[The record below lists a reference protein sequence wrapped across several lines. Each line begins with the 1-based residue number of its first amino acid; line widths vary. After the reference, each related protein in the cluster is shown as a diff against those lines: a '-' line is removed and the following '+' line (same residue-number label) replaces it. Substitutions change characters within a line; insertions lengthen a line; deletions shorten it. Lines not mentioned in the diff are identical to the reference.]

1 MKKKLDKTNLR
12 TNLDSRKIKA
22 RSGNIVVDLDGTLV
36 MTDTLL
42 ECFFLF
48 LKYQPHRL
56 LILFIY
62 LFRGKAA
69 LKTFL
74 ARSIRGLINFKTLP
88 YHPPLLSWLRAQK
101 KQGAKI
107 YLATAAHIDIA
118 NGVASHLQL
127 FDGIFAT
134 QKTNLNGN
142 AKRDCLIKVFGKGGY
157 EYIGNSKEDIPV
169 WGSASKVYVA
179 NPEFGVLS
187 GVRRTKNPVI
197 VFEGRSTYF
206 FNLFKLLRLHQWAK
220 NGLIFLPLFAAHRF
234 YDTDLLFGSVV
245 AFLTFGMCASSAY
258 IMNDFFDIQ
267 DDRRHRTK
275 YLRPIA
281 SGQVSI
287 LHACVFMVLLLAT
300 SFYIAGL
307 FLPKLYSL
315 TLFIYFMLTLSYSFY
330 IKRVAIFDVIT
341 LTVLYIIRVVAG
353 GYAAGLG
360 TTFWMLLFCMFIFL
374 SLAFLKRYTEL
385 HSQIK
390 KGQSSKILGRGYYP
404 TDFELLASLGGAS
417 GFISV
422 LVLALYINDPA
433 STSLYRHPEWMW
445 LTCPLLVLWM
455 SRSWLLAH
463 RGEMHDDP
471 VIFAL
476 KDKLSQG
483 MTILFILSFVLASI

>member
-1 MKKKLDKTNLR
+1 MNPRTKKIH
-12 TNLDSRKIKA
+12 SRYV
-22 RSGNIVVDLDGTLV
+22 VVDLDGTLV
-36 MTDTLL
+36 MTDTLF

-48 LKYQPHRL
+48 LKSQPHRL

-69 LKTFL
+69 FKTFL
-74 ARSIRGLINFKTLP
+74 TRSIRGLINFKTLP
-88 YHPPLLSWLRAQK
+88 YHPALLSWLRAQK

-107 YLATAAHIDIA
+107 YLATASHMEIA
-118 NGVASHLQL
+118 NGVASHLKL

-134 QKTNLNGN
+134 QKINLNGT
-142 AKRDCLIKVFGKGGY
+142 AKRDCLIKAFGKGGY
-157 EYIGNSKEDIPV
+157 EYIGNAKIDKPIWYE
-169 WGSASKVYVA
+169 ASRIYVT
-179 NPEFGVLS
+179 NPELGVLAA
-187 GVRRTKNPVI
+187 VRKI
-197 VFEGRSTYF
+197 GKFEYIFENRASYL
-206 FNLFKLLRLHQWAK
+206 FNLFKLLRVHQWAK
-220 NGLIFLPLFAAHRF
+220 NALIFLPLIAAHRF
-234 YDTDLLFGSVV
+234 YDLDLLSHSLV
-245 AFLTFGMCASSAY
+245 AFLSFSFCASSAY
-258 IMNDFFDIQ
+258 MINDLLDLQ
-267 DDRRHRTK
+267 DDREHMTK

-281 SGQVSI
+281 SGQFSI
-287 LHACVFMVLLLAT
+287 LHACFFIALLLAS
-300 SFYIAGL
+300 SFYMAGL
-307 FLPKLYSL
+307 FLPKLYTLILLIYFLL
-315 TLFIYFMLTLSYSFY
+315 TLNYSFY
-330 IKRVAIFDVIT
+330 LKRVAIFDVMT
-341 LTVLYIIRVVAG
+341 LAGLYMLRVLAG
-353 GYAAGLG
+353 GYATGLG
-360 TTFWMLLFCMFIFL
+360 TTFWMLFFCMFIFL

-433 STSLYRHPEWMW
+433 SANLYKHLEWMW